1 MKKVLALVLAVI
13 MVSTMAMAI
22 QVGGKPGSTPEA
34 GDDLYLVNPG
44 TAIAITQADL
54 DAWDIS
60 YLKDTNGNL
69 VPQIKNDDGKVIKK
83 STVNVS
89 FGTGSALVASQGW
102 VEVEE
107 DVWQYQILLKEND
120 TMKLDGK
127 VDLSFSQ
134 ISYKNTGD
142 LKAQVLKFDD
152 ADKEAGTKD
161 DKILFDVGYVVV
173 EVALDEDDVIDFT
186 TWTDL
191 VPDYDELET
200 GGLARGI
207 IFKVLKGDS
216 ETGSGHCIMP
226 NTGSAKWEGVIPVR
240 AGETIFVS
248 FAFDKVWTDKEEDKY
263 DDAVGIDGYNPTAKP
278 ASVKVGEYDLLGWSK
293 TTNIYAKNYRTG
305 ALVKLAVTLDDGV
318 ASFTVPAFSQ
328 VASFNGALA
337 GATTE
342 TPAGSTTTNPG
353 TGANDVVGVAAAL
366 AVVALVSGAA
376 ISLKK

>member
-1 MKKVLALVLAVI
+1 MKKVLALVLAVV
-13 MVSTMAMAI
+13 MVCTMAMAI
-22 QVGGKPGSTPEA
+22 QVGGNPATTPGQTEKGLA
-34 GDDLYLVNPG
+34 VNPG
-44 TAIAITQADL
+44 IAIAITQEDL
-54 DAWDIS
+54 NTWGIT
-60 YLKDTNGNL
+60 YLKDENDKL

-102 VEVEE
+102 VKLE
-107 DVWQYQILLKEND
+107 DGTWQYQILLKEND
-120 TMKLDGK
+120 TMKLDEK
-127 VDLSFSQ
+127 VDLIFSQ

-142 LKAQVLKFDD
+142 LKAQVVKFND
-152 ADKEAGTKD
+152 ADKTAGTAD

-173 EVALDEDDVIDFT
+173 EAALDENDVLDLDNITEYVPDDV
-186 TWTDL
+186 L
-191 VPDYDELET
+191 AT
-200 GGLARGI
+200 GGINRGYI
-207 IFKVLKGDS
+207 VKVLKGES
-216 ETGSGHCIMP
+216 KTGSGKAVITG
-226 NTGSAKWEGVIPVR
+226 TGSTPWVGEIPVK

-248 FAFDKVWTDKEEDKY
+248 EAIDKDWNEKEVAKY
-263 DDAVGIDGYNPTAKP
+263 DQVVGIDGNNPTAKP
-278 ASVKVGEYDLLGWSK
+278 ASVKVGNYNLLGWSK
-293 TTNIYAKNYRTG
+293 DTNIYAKNFRTG
-305 ALVKLAVTLDDGV
+305 ALVKLTVTLDDGV

-328 VASFNGALA
+328 VASFTGTLA

>member
-22 QVGGKPGSTPEA
+22 QVGGKPGSPEA
-34 GDDLYLVNPG
+34 SDNLYLVNPG
-44 TAIAITQADL
+44 TAIAITQDDL
-54 DAWDIS
+54 DTWGIS
-60 YLKDTNGNL
+60 YLADEDGNL
-69 VPQIKNDDGKVIKK
+69 VPQIKNDKGKVTHK

-89 FGTGSALVASQGW
+89 FGTGAALVASQGW
-102 VEVEE
+102 VETT
-107 DVWQYQILLKEND
+107 DGWQYQILLKEND

-142 LKAQVLKFDD
+142 LKAQVVKFND
-152 ADKEAGTKD
+152 ADKTAGTAD
-161 DKILFDVGYVVV
+161 DKILFDVGYAVV
-173 EVALDEDDVIDFT
+173 EAALDENDVLDLDNITEYVPDDV
-186 TWTDL
+186 L
-191 VPDYDELET
+191 AT
-200 GGLARGI
+200 GGINRGYI
-207 IFKVLKGDS
+207 VKVLKGES
-216 ETGSGHCIMP
+216 KTGSGKAVITG
-226 NTGSAKWEGVIPVR
+226 TGSTPWVGEIPVK

-248 FAFDKVWTDKEEDKY
+248 EAIDKDWNEKEVAKY
-263 DDAVGIDGYNPTAKP
+263 DQVVGIDGNNPTAKP
-278 ASVKVGEYDLLGWSK
+278 ASVKVGNYNLLGWSK
-293 TTNIYAKNYRTG
+293 DTNIYAKNFRTG
-305 ALVKLAVTLDDGV
+305 ALVKLTVTLDDGV

-328 VASFNGALA
+328 VASFTGTLA

-342 TPAGSTTTNPG
+342 TTPGTSTTNPG

>member
-22 QVGGKPGSTPEA
+22 QVGGKPSTTPEA
-34 GDDLYLVNPG
+34 GDNFYLVNPG
-44 TAIAITQADL
+44 TAIAITQDDL
-54 DAWDIS
+54 NTWGIT
-60 YLKDTNGNL
+60 YLKDKDGNL
-69 VPQIKNDDGKVIKK
+69 VPQIKNEKDKVTHK

-102 VEVEE
+102 VKTE
-107 DVWQYQILLKEND
+107 DGWQYQILLKEND

-142 LKAQVLKFDD
+142 LKAQVVKFND
-152 ADKEAGTKD
+152 ADKTAGTED

-186 TWTDL
+186 TL
-191 VPDYDELET
+191 SAIVPEYDELET
-200 GGLARGI
+200 GGLTRGF

-226 NTGSAKWEGVIPVR
+226 NTGSARWEGVIPVR
-240 AGETIFVS
+240 TGETIFVS
-248 FAFDKVWTDKEEDKY
+248 NAFDKLWTDKEEDKY
-263 DDAVGIDGYNPTAKP
+263 DAAVGIDGYNPTAKP
-278 ASVKVGEYDLLGWSK
+278 ASVKVGDYTLLGWSK
-293 TTNIYAKNYRTG
+293 TTSIYAKNFRTG

-318 ASFTVPAFSQ
+318 ASFTVPAFSM
-328 VASFNGALA
+328 VASFDGALA
-337 GATTE
+337 GATVE
-342 TPAGSTTTNPG
+342 TPAGTTTTNPG

>member
-22 QVGGKPGSTPEA
+22 EVGGKPSTTPEA
-34 GDDLYLVNPG
+34 GDNFYLVNPG
-44 TAIAITQADL
+44 TAIAITQTDL
-54 DAWDIS
+54 DDWGIT
-60 YLKDTNGNL
+60 YLTNDHDEL
-69 VPQIKNDDGKVIKK
+69 VPEIKNEKGKVIYK
-83 STVNVS
+83 STVSVS

-102 VEVEE
+102 VETE
-107 DVWQYQILLKEND
+107 DGWQYQILLKEND

-142 LKAQVLKFDD
+142 LKAQVVKFND
-152 ADKEAGTKD
+152 ADKSAGTED
-161 DKILFDVGYVVV
+161 DKILFDVGYAVV
-173 EVALDEDDVIDFT
+173 EVALDEDDVIDFNT
-186 TWTDL
+186 MTDL
-191 VPDYDELET
+191 VPEYDVLQA
-200 GGLARGI
+200 GGIARGVI
-207 IFKVLKGDS
+207 VKVLKGDS

-248 FAFDKVWTDKEEDKY
+248 FAFDKDWTDKEKDKY
-263 DDAVGIDGYNPTAKP
+263 DAAVGIDGYNPTAKP

>member
-13 MVSTMAMAI
+13 MVCTMAMAI
-22 QVGGKPGSTPEA
+22 QVGGKPSTTPEA
-34 GDDLYLVNPG
+34 GDNFYLVNPG
-44 TAIAITQADL
+44 TAIAITQTDL
-54 DAWDIS
+54 DNWDIS
-60 YLKDTNGNL
+60 YLEVEGKL
-69 VPQIKNDDGKVIKK
+69 VPQIKNEDGKVIKK

-102 VEVEE
+102 VETE
-107 DVWQYQILLKEND
+107 DGWQYQILLKEND
-120 TMKLDGK
+120 AMKLDEK

-142 LKAQVLKFDD
+142 LKAQVLKFND
-152 ADKEAGTKD
+152 ADKTAGTED

-186 TWTDL
+186 TL
-191 VPDYDELET
+191 SAIVPEYDELET
-200 GGLARGI
+200 GGLTRGF

-226 NTGSAKWEGVIPVR
+226 NTGSARWEGVIPVR
-240 AGETIFVS
+240 TGETIFVS
-248 FAFDKVWTDKEEDKY
+248 NAFDKLWTDKEEDKY
-263 DDAVGIDGYNPTAKP
+263 DAAVGIDGYNPTAKP
-278 ASVKVGEYDLLGWSK
+278 ASVKVGDYTLLGWSK
-293 TTNIYAKNYRTG
+293 TTSIYAKNFRTG

-318 ASFTVPAFSQ
+318 ASFTVPAFSM
-328 VASFNGALA
+328 VASFDGALA
-337 GATTE
+337 GATVE
-342 TPAGSTTTNPG
+342 TPAGTTTTNPG

>member
-22 QVGGKPGSTPEA
+22 QVGGNPATTPGQTEKGLA
-34 GDDLYLVNPG
+34 VNPG
-44 TAIAITQADL
+44 IAIAITQEDL
-54 DAWDIS
+54 DTWGIT
-60 YLKDTNGNL
+60 YLKDENDKL

-102 VEVEE
+102 VKLE
-107 DVWQYQILLKEND
+107 DGTWQYQILLKEND
-120 TMKLDGK
+120 TMKLDEK

-142 LKAQVLKFDD
+142 LKAQVVKFND
-152 ADKEAGTKD
+152 ADKTAGTAD

-173 EVALDEDDVIDFT
+173 EAALDENDVLDLDNITEYVPDDV
-186 TWTDL
+186 L
-191 VPDYDELET
+191 AT
-200 GGLARGI
+200 GGINRGYI
-207 IFKVLKGDS
+207 VKVLKGES
-216 ETGSGHCIMP
+216 KTGSGKAVITG
-226 NTGSAKWEGVIPVR
+226 TGSTPWVGEIPVK

-248 FAFDKVWTDKEEDKY
+248 EAIDKDWNEKEVAKY
-263 DDAVGIDGYNPTAKP
+263 DQVVGIDGNNPTAKP
-278 ASVKVGEYDLLGWSK
+278 ASVKVGNYNLLGWSK
-293 TTNIYAKNYRTG
+293 DTNIYAKNFRTG
-305 ALVKLAVTLDDGV
+305 ALVKLTVTLDDGV

-328 VASFNGALA
+328 VASFTGTLA

-342 TPAGSTTTNPG
+342 TPAGSTSTTNPG

>member
-22 QVGGKPGSTPEA
+22 QVGGKPSTTPEA
-34 GDDLYLVNPG
+34 GDNFYLVNPG
-44 TAIAITQADL
+44 TAIAITQTDL
-54 DAWDIS
+54 DNWDIS
-60 YLKDTNGNL
+60 YLEVEGKL
-69 VPQIKNDDGKVIKK
+69 VPQIKNEDGKVIKK

-102 VEVEE
+102 VETA
-107 DVWQYQILLKEND
+107 DGWQYQIILKEND
-120 TMKLDGK
+120 AMKLDEK

-142 LKAQVLKFDD
+142 LKAQVVKFND
-152 ADKEAGTKD
+152 ADKTAGTED

-186 TWTDL
+186 TL
-191 VPDYDELET
+191 SAIVPEYDELET
-200 GGLARGI
+200 GGLTRGF

-226 NTGSAKWEGVIPVR
+226 NTGSARWEGVIPVR
-240 AGETIFVS
+240 TGETIFVS
-248 FAFDKVWTDKEEDKY
+248 NAFDKLWTDKEEDKY
-263 DDAVGIDGYNPTAKP
+263 DAAVGIDGYNPTAKP
-278 ASVKVGEYDLLGWSK
+278 ASVKVGDYTLLGWSK
-293 TTNIYAKNYRTG
+293 TTSIYAKNFRTG

-318 ASFTVPAFSQ
+318 ASFTVPAFSM
-328 VASFNGALA
+328 VASFDGALA
-337 GATTE
+337 GATVE
-342 TPAGSTTTNPG
+342 TPAGTTTTNPG